1 MSPALALLTLL
12 LAAGPAA
19 AGWPPALSLDAASA
33 GDTMLH
39 GVPVPSAVLPA
50 EPLDACPKFRL
61 FSESASYPDEAPAV
75 KDVSPFPPAALPS
88 FADDLDRAGLLE
100 ALGTNLAYWKIKPDS
115 YRITVGKDSFSAPA
129 MRAASARLLEI
140 FSSGLTP
147 AEERARLAAEF
158 RAYRAVA
165 DDGSGNVV
173 FTGYYE
179 AEIPATRAP
188 TAESRYPLNLRPA
201 DLVKT
206 TPAMG
211 VDFDYGRYVDGV
223 MKRHLSSGEI
233 YAGGLSGQGLEA
245 AWSAH
250 PAQIML
256 AQIQGSGV
264 LRFPDGDLIKIGFD
278 GANGHA
284 FKSVQRLLMDC
295 GEIPS
300 MNFQDFIAYLSR
312 QENGREERLVS
323 LNPRYIFFR
332 VKDRNARP
340 QGAIGTPLVPGRSIA
355 VDPKPVPYGL
365 AVVMKTRRPVAQP
378 GGGISFRDFTRMA
391 ATHDTGSAIRG
402 PGRVDIFWGAGPVA
416 ELEASSMKASGEL
429 YLILP
434 K

>member
-1 MSPALALLTLL
+1 MRPWPLLLTLVMP
-12 LAAGPAA
+12 AAGSD
-19 AGWPPALSLDAASA
+19 WPPALRLEEAAPPPA
-33 GDTMLH
+33 AL
-39 GVPVPSAVLPA
+39 AA
-50 EPLDACPKFRL
+50 EPLEACPKFRF
-61 FSESASYPDEAPAV
+61 FSESESYPDEAPAI
-75 KDVSPFPPAALPS
+75 KDVSPFPPADLPA
-88 FADDLDRAGLLE
+88 FADDLDRPGLLK
-100 ALGTNLAYWKIKPDS
+100 ALETNLAYWKARPDS
-115 YRITVGKDSFSAPA
+115 YRITVGKDSFAAPA
-129 MRAASARLLEI
+129 MRAASARLLGI

-147 AEERARLAAEF
+147 AEERELLAAEF

-165 DDGSGNVV
+165 DDGSGAVT

-188 TAESRYPLNLRPA
+188 TAASRYPLNLRPA

-211 VDFDYGRYVDGV
+211 VDFDYGHYVDGA
-223 MKRHLSSGEI
+223 MTRHLSSGEI

-250 PAQIML
+250 PAHIML

-264 LRFPDGDLIKIGFD
+264 LRFPDGDHLKIGFD
-278 GANGHA
+278 GANGHP

-295 GEIPS
+295 GEVPA

-332 VKDRNARP
+332 VKDKEAQP
-340 QGAIGTPLVPGRSIA
+340 QGAIGMPLIPGRSIA

-365 AVVMKTRRPVAQP
+365 PVVIKTRRPVAQP
-378 GGGISFRDFTRMA
+378 GGGLSFRDFTRMA

-402 PGRVDIFWGAGPVA
+402 PGRVDIFWGGGPVA
-416 ELEASSMKASGEL
+416 EREASSMKASGEL

>member
-1 MSPALALLTLL
+1 MSPALASLL
-12 LAAGPAA
+12 LILAGPAGA
-19 AGWPPALSLDAASA
+19 ASSAWPPALSLDSAAEMPPA
-33 GDTMLH
+33 AL
-39 GVPVPSAVLPA
+39 AA

-61 FSESASYPDEAPAV
+61 FSESEAYPDSDISV
-75 KDVSPFPPAALPS
+75 KDVAPFPPADLPA
-88 FADDLDRAGLLE
+88 FADDLDRAGLMKALE
-100 ALGTNLAYWKIKPDS
+100 TNLSYWRAKPDS
-115 YRITVGKDSFSAPA
+115 FKIKVGGDYFAAPA
-129 MRAASARLLEI
+129 LREASARLLEI

-147 AEERARLAAEF
+147 EGERAALAAEF

-165 DDGSGNVV
+165 DDGSGSVV

-223 MKRHLSSGEI
+223 MRRHLSSGEI
-233 YAGGLSGQGLEA
+233 YSGGLSGQGLEA

-250 PAQIML
+250 PSHIML

-264 LRFPDGDLIKIGFD
+264 LRFPDGDFIKIGFD

-295 GEIPS
+295 GEVPS

-312 QENGREERLVS
+312 QENGREARLVS

-332 VKDRNARP
+332 VKDRDAQP

-378 GGGISFRDFTRMA
+378 GGGLSFRDVTRMA

-402 PGRVDIFWGAGPVA
+402 PGRVDIFWGGGPVA
-416 ELEASSMKASGEL
+416 EREASSMKASGEL

>member
-1 MSPALALLTLL
+1 MRPWPLLLTLVMSAGAR
-12 LAAGPAA
+12 AAD
-19 AGWPPALSLDAASA
+19 WPPALNLDGA
-33 GDTMLH
+33 GT
-39 GVPVPSAVLPA
+39 PPQAFPAA

-61 FSESASYPDEAPAV
+61 FSESESYPEEAPAI
-75 KDVSPFPPAALPS
+75 KDVSPFPPADLPV
-88 FADDLDRAGLLE
+88 FADDLDRAGLIE
-100 ALGTNLAYWKIKPDS
+100 VLGTNAAYWKARPDS
-115 YRITVGKDSFSAPA
+115 FTIKVGKDSFAAPA
-129 MRAASARLLEI
+129 MRAASARLLEL
-140 FSSGLTP
+140 FSAGLAP

-165 DDGSGNVV
+165 DDGSGTVT

-211 VDFDYGRYVDGV
+211 ADFDYGHYVGGV
-223 MKRHLSSGEI
+223 MTRHLSSGEI

-250 PAQIML
+250 PAHLML

-264 LRFPDGDLIKIGFD
+264 LRFPDGDFIKIGFD

-300 MNFQDFIAYLSR
+300 MNFKDFIAYLSR

-332 VKDRNARP
+332 VKDKEAQP

-365 AVVMKTRRPVAQP
+365 AVVIRTRRPVAQP
-378 GGGISFRDFTRMA
+378 DGGLAFRDFTRMA

-402 PGRVDIFWGAGPVA
+402 PGRVDIFWGGGPVA
-416 ELEASSMKASGEL
+416 EREASSMKASGEL

>member
-1 MSPALALLTLL
+1 MRPAVASLLLILASSAGAVSPAWPPSLSLDDAG
-12 LAAGPAA
+12 AA
-19 AGWPPALSLDAASA
+19 PPALLA
-33 GDTMLH
+33 
-39 GVPVPSAVLPA
+39 A

-61 FSESASYPDEAPAV
+61 FSESETYPDADLHIKE
-75 KDVSPFPPAALPS
+75 VSPVPPASLPA
-88 FADDLDRAGLLE
+88 FADDLDRAGLLK
-100 ALGTNLAYWKIKPDS
+100 ALETNLAYWKIKPDS
-115 YRITVGKDSFSAPA
+115 FRITVGKDSFAAPA

-147 AEERARLAAEF
+147 SEERAWLAAEF
-158 RAYRAVA
+158 RTYRAVA
-165 DDGSGNVV
+165 DDGSNSVV

-179 AEIPATRAP
+179 AEIPATRTP

-211 VDFDYGRYVDGV
+211 VDFDYGRYVNGV
-223 MKRHLSSGEI
+223 MTRHLSSGEI
-233 YAGGLSGQGLEA
+233 YSGGLGGQGLEA

-250 PAQIML
+250 PAHIML

-264 LRFPDGDLIKIGFD
+264 LRFPDGGHIKIGFD
-278 GANGHA
+278 GANGHP

-300 MNFQDFIAYLSR
+300 MNFQHFISYLTR
-312 QENGREERLVS
+312 QKDGREERLVS

-332 VKDRNARP
+332 VKEKDAQP

-365 AVVMKTRRPVAQP
+365 AAVMKTRRPVAQP
-378 GGGISFRDFTRMA
+378 GGGLSFRDFTRMA

-402 PGRVDIFWGAGPVA
+402 SGRVDIFWGAGPVA
-416 ELEASSMKASGEL
+416 EREASSMKASGEL

>member
-1 MSPALALLTLL
+1 MLLS
-12 LAAGPAA
+12 AGPAA
-19 AGWPPALSLDAASA
+19 GAASSAWPPVLSPGSAAGIPPALLA
-33 GDTMLH
+33 
-39 GVPVPSAVLPA
+39 A
-50 EPLDACPKFRL
+50 EPLDTCPKFRL
-61 FSESASYPDEAPAV
+61 FSESAAYPDSDISI
-75 KDVSPFPPAALPS
+75 KDVTPFPPASLPA
-88 FADDLDRAGLLE
+88 FADDLDRAGLLK
-100 ALGTNLAYWKIKPDS
+100 ALETNLAYWKMKPDS
-115 YRITVGKDSFSAPA
+115 FKIAVGKDSFAAPA

-147 AEERARLAAEF
+147 AEERAGLAAEF
-158 RAYRAVA
+158 RTYRAVA
-165 DDGSGNVV
+165 DDGSNNVV

-188 TAESRYPLNLRPA
+188 TTTSRYPLNLRPA

-211 VDFDYGRYVDGV
+211 VDFDYGHYVGGV
-223 MKRHLSSGEI
+223 MTRHLASGEI

-250 PAQIML
+250 PAHIML

-264 LRFPDGDLIKIGFD
+264 LRFPDGDHIKIGFD

-332 VKDRNARP
+332 VKEKDAQP

-365 AVVMKTRRPVAQP
+365 AVVMRTRRPVAQP
-378 GGGISFRDFTRMA
+378 DGGLSFRDFTRMA

-402 PGRVDIFWGAGPVA
+402 PGRVDIFWGGGPVA
-416 ELEASSMKASGEL
+416 EREASSMKASGEL

>member
-1 MSPALALLTLL
+1 MSPAPVLL
-12 LAAGPAA
+12 LLLSAAVPAA
-19 AGWPPALSLDAASA
+19 AGWPPALSLDSA
-33 GDTMLH
+33 GA
-39 GVPVPSAVLPA
+39 VPPALLAA
-50 EPLDACPKFRL
+50 EPLDSCPKFRL
-61 FSESASYPDEAPAV
+61 FSESAAYPDSDV
-75 KDVSPFPPAALPS
+75 SIKDVTPFPPAGLPA
-88 FADDLDRAGLLE
+88 FADDLDRAGLIKALE
-100 ALGTNLAYWKIKPDS
+100 TNLAYWRAKPDS
-115 YRITVGKDSFSAPA
+115 FRIKVGTDHFSAPA

-165 DDGSGNVV
+165 DDGSAGVV

-188 TAESRYPLNLRPA
+188 TEVSRYPLNLRPA

-223 MKRHLSSGEI
+223 MRRHLSSGEI

-250 PAQIML
+250 PAHIML

-264 LRFPDGDLIKIGFD
+264 LRFPDGDIMKIGFD
-278 GANGHA
+278 GANGHP

-295 GEIPS
+295 GEVPS
-300 MNFQDFIAYLSR
+300 MNFQDFIAYLTR

-332 VKDRNARP
+332 VKDKDAQP
-340 QGAIGTPLVPGRSIA
+340 QGAIGKPLVPGRSIA

-378 GGGISFRDFTRMA
+378 GGGLQFRDFTRMA

-402 PGRVDIFWGAGPVA
+402 PGRVDIFWGGGPTA
-416 ELEASSMKASGEL
+416 ETEASSMKASGEL

>member
-1 MSPALALLTLL
+1 MA
-12 LAAGPAA
+12 
-19 AGWPPALSLDAASA
+19 
-33 GDTMLH
+33 
-39 GVPVPSAVLPA
+39 A

-61 FSESASYPDEAPAV
+61 FSESESYPDGESAI
-75 KDVSPFPPAALPS
+75 KDVSPFPPADLPV
-88 FADDLDRAGLLE
+88 FADDLDRAGLLK
-100 ALGTNLAYWKIKPDS
+100 ALETNLSYWRAKPDS
-115 YRITVGKDSFSAPA
+115 YRITVGKDSFAAPS

-140 FSSGLTP
+140 FSAGLTP
-147 AEERARLAAEF
+147 AEERAGLAAEF

-165 DDGSGNVV
+165 DDGSGSVV

-179 AEIPATRAP
+179 AEIPATRSP
-188 TAESRYPLNLRPA
+188 TAESRYPLNLSPA

-211 VDFDYGRYVDGV
+211 VDFDYGRYVGGV
-223 MKRHLSSGEI
+223 MTRHLSSGEI
-233 YAGGLSGQGLEA
+233 YSGGLSGQGLEA

-250 PAQIML
+250 PSHIML

-264 LRFPDGDLIKIGFD
+264 LRFPDGDRIKIGFD

-332 VKDRNARP
+332 VKDGDAQP
-340 QGAIGTPLVPGRSIA
+340 QGAIGMPLVPGRSIA

-378 GGGISFRDFTRMA
+378 GGGLSFRDFTRMA

-402 PGRVDIFWGAGPVA
+402 PGRVDIFWGGGPVA
-416 ELEASSMKASGEL
+416 EREASSMKAPGEL